1 MKVIVVK
8 DYQAMSDLA
17 AEIIANT
24 IKANP
29 SCTLGLATGSSP
41 IGTYQNLV
49 KDVKAGEISFKDVK
63 TYNLDEYCGI
73 SRSHPQSYYYF
84 MHDNLFN
91 HVDIDE
97 ANVHIPAVS
106 NDHLEEDCK
115 TYNDMLHNATIDL
128 QLLGIGGNGHIGF
141 NEPGTSFASGT
152 HLAELSESTIEANS
166 RFFNGNEE
174 VPKTAI
180 TMGIKSINDAKAV
193 ILLAYGQAKAE
204 AIAATVDGPVTEE
217 VPASSLQNHP
227 NAFVITREDKLQFVD
242 STNTWIDVLTKYT
255 GRKYSKDGKYS
266 YVQEKIINHI
276 KWDERR

>member
-8 DYQAMSDLA
+8 DYQAMSDLG

-49 KDVKAGEISFKDVK
+49 KAYENKEISFKDVK

-91 HVDIDE
+91 HVDICE
-97 ANVHIPAVS
+97 ENVHIPAIS
-106 NDHLEEDCK
+106 NDNLDEDCK
-115 TYNDMLHNATIDL
+115 KYNDMLHKANIDL

-141 NEPGTSFASGT
+141 NEPGTPFT
-152 HLAELSESTIEANS
+152 QETFIVELTEKTRQDNK
-166 RFFNGNEE
+166 RFFQSIDE
-174 VPKTAI
+174 VPTHAI
-180 TMGIKSINDAKAV
+180 TMGIQNIM
-193 ILLAYGQAKAE
+193 QAKKILMLISGMSKAD
-204 AIAATVDGPVTEE
+204 TVVKLLSGDITPDF
-217 VPASSLQNHP
+217 PASILQNHP
-227 NAFVITREDKLQFVD
+227 DVTII
-242 STNTWIDVLTKYT
+242 IDQDA
-255 GRKYSKDGKYS
+255 YSKM
-266 YVQEKIINHI
+266 
-276 KWDERR
+276 

>member
-17 AEIIANT
+17 AKIIANT
-24 IKANP
+24 IKTNP

-141 NEPGTSFASGT
+141 NEPGTSFEQET
-152 HLAELSESTIEANS
+152 FIVKLTDKTRQDNK
-166 RFFNGNEE
+166 RFFNSIDE
-174 VPKTAI
+174 VPTHAI
-180 TMGIKSINDAKAV
+180 TMGIKNIM
-193 ILLAYGQAKAE
+193 QAKRILMLISGVNKAD
-204 AIAATVDGPVTEE
+204 TVVKLLSGNITTDF
-217 VPASSLQNHP
+217 PASVLNNHP
-227 NAFVITREDKLQFVD
+227 DVTVI
-242 STNTWIDVLTKYT
+242 IDQDA
-255 GRKYSKDGKYS
+255 YSKM
-266 YVQEKIINHI
+266 
-276 KWDERR
+276 

>member
-8 DYQAMSDLA
+8 DYQAMSDLG

-49 KDVKAGEISFKDVK
+49 KAYENKEISFKDVK

-91 HVDIDE
+91 HVDVRE
-97 ANVHIPAVS
+97 ENVHIPAVS
-106 NDHLEEDCK
+106 NDSLDEDCK
-115 TYNDMLHNATIDL
+115 KYNDMLHEASIDL

-141 NEPGTSFASGT
+141 NEPGTPFT
-152 HLAELSESTIEANS
+152 QETFIVELTEKTRQDNK
-166 RFFNGNEE
+166 RFFQSIDE
-174 VPKTAI
+174 VPTHAI
-180 TMGIKSINDAKAV
+180 TMGIQNIM
-193 ILLAYGQAKAE
+193 QAKKILMLISGTSKAD
-204 AIAATVDGPVTEE
+204 TVVKLLSGEITPDF
-217 VPASSLQNHP
+217 PASILNNHP
-227 NAFVITREDKLQFVD
+227 DVTVI
-242 STNTWIDVLTKYT
+242 IDQDA
-255 GRKYSKDGKYS
+255 YSKM
-266 YVQEKIINHI
+266 
-276 KWDERR
+276 